1 MIRFIGL
8 DVHKRVVQAVA
19 IDKKGNVLFRE
30 RFGCSRGELET
41 FAKHYLTK
49 QDRVALEATTNT
61 WGVVQVLEPFV
72 SEIVVSNP
80 LRTKAIA
87 SAKIKTDKVDAL
99 VLAQLLRADFL
110 PLVWKPPKEVQEMRS
125 LTSRRSSLV
134 ADRTGIKN
142 RLQAVLHQRLITSP
156 VKDLFGTKGLAWLRG
171 LALDSA
177 GRLAIDGDLRV
188 IDQIDAELDALDLEL
203 ARRGYNDEQVK
214 LLITQPGV
222 NVTVAQTVLAALGD
236 IKRFE
241 DGDHAASYL
250 GLVPSTKQSANKCYN
265 GPITKQGSGHAR
277 WMLVQAAQHVAA
289 HPGPLGVFF
298 RRLAKKKNRNV
309 AVVATARKL
318 VVIAWH
324 MLTKKEPYRYAV
336 ADTMQKK
343 QRDLRR
349 RATGKSAPK
358 QRADGPAPKALIHKG
373 KRAIHP
379 LAEAYAVEELPVPG
393 PAPAGETK
401 MLHAKGLKRFA
412 DGLSRLQYKA
422 REEGRGS
429 AMKRAYAVGRK
440 KQNAE
445 A

>member
-1 MIRFIGL
+1 MIRFVGL

-19 IDKKGNVLFRE
+19 IDKQGNVLFRE

-72 SEIVVSNP
+72 SQIVVSNP

-99 VLAQLLRADFL
+99 VLAQLLRSDFL
-110 PLVWKPPKEVQEMRS
+110 PLVWKPPKEVQELRS

-171 LALDSA
+171 VELDTA
-177 GRLAIDGDLRV
+177 ARLAIDGDLKL
-188 IDQIDAELDALDLEL
+188 IDKIDEEVDTLDLEL
-203 ARRGYNDEQVK
+203 ARRGYEDEKVK

-222 NVTVAQTVLAALGD
+222 NVAVAQTVLAALGD

-250 GLVPSTKQSANKCYN
+250 GLVPSTRQSANRCYN

-277 WMLVQAAQHVAA
+277 WMLIQAAQHVAI

-324 MLTKKEPYRYAV
+324 MLMKNEPYRYAV

-343 QRDLRR
+343 QRQLRL
-349 RATGKSAPK
+349 RATGKGTPK
-358 QRADGPAPKALIHKG
+358 SQTAGPATALYRKG
-373 KRAIHP
+373 KRVLRPIS
-379 LAEAYAVEELPVPG
+379 EAYAMEELPVPG
-393 PAPAGETK
+393 AAPAGETK
-401 MLHAKGLKRFA
+401 MLKEQGLKRFA
-412 DGLSRLQYKA
+412 DGLSRLQLKA

-429 AMKRAYAVGRK
+429 AMKRAYEVGRNK
-440 KQNAE
+440 RNAE